1 MVNGGGRNREGISV
15 SGQRPALCPWRFVR
29 RMNGVSVLESVSVEL
44 VARIISKH
52 LALTSD
58 RIGRQTLIT
67 RVIEIQSQ
75 VQY

>member
-1 MVNGGGRNREGISV
+1 M
-15 SGQRPALCPWRFVR
+15 
-29 RMNGVSVLESVSVEL
+29 SVLESVSVEL

>member
-1 MVNGGGRNREGISV
+1 MPVEVREEDEV
-15 SGQRPALCPWRFVR
+15 
-29 RMNGVSVLESVSVEL
+29 MNGVSVLESVSVEL

-75 VQY
+75 VAG